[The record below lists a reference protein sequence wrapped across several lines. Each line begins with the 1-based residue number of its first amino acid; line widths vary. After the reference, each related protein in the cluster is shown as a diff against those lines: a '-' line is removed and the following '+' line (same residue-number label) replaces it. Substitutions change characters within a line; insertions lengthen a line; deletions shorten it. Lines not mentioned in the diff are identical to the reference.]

1 MIDDNE
7 NEIIYFN
14 KFETWHSMVT
24 VVKAVGW
31 GRLVDRDTFGRDV
44 LLHHQC

>member
-1 MIDDNE
+1 VVDALILMIDEMIDENE

-24 VVKAVGW
+24 VVKAVGGVIVGW
-31 GRLVDRDTFGRDV
+31 
-44 LLHHQC
+44 